1 MTNTTDT
8 EEEHPAASENSLQA
22 QRQNFRSGIFFAIA
36 GTALFSLK
44 SIFIK
49 LAFKEGID
57 ATTLLALRMLIAFP
71 FYVLILVYALKTR
84 PEKAALFTR
93 RDALMIFGLGFLGY
107 YLASYLD
114 FAGLF
119 YISAQLERLTL
130 FTYPVMVAI
139 LSWVFFKERITLN
152 ILASLVVSYIGV
164 SFLFFNESPGNSL
177 SGESHVVL
185 VLHQTNIDG
194 VLGTGLVAA
203 AAFSFA
209 AYVIFSKS
217 FISRLGSL
225 IFTSVAMSSS
235 LVFILVQ
242 FFATHPF
249 SDLNVSPKLWFLAV
263 LLAIFSTLIPSF
275 FTSEAIN
282 RIGATR
288 TSIMGT
294 LGPVVT
300 IILAVNVLGEAFGW
314 PQIVGLLLVLLGV
327 SLLRR

>member
-1 MTNTTDT
+1 MTATTQSD
-8 EEEHPAASENSLQA
+8 SQQIQA
-22 QRQNFRSGIFFAIA
+22 QKSYRLGIFFAIA

-49 LAFKEGID
+49 LAFQEGID
-57 ATTLLALRMLIAFP
+57 ATTLLTLRMLIAFP
-71 FYVLILVYALKTR
+71 FYVIILLYAIKTR
-84 PEKAALFTR
+84 PEKAALMTK
-93 RDALMIFGLGFLGY
+93 RDGVKILGLGFLGY

-114 FAGLF
+114 FEGLS

-130 FTYPVMVAI
+130 FTYPIMVAL
-139 LSWVFFKERITLN
+139 LSWVFFREKITLK
-152 ILASLVVSYIGV
+152 IIMSLVVSYIGV
-164 SFLFFNESPGNSL
+164 SFLFFNESSGNTT
-177 SGESHVVL
+177 
-185 VLHQTNIDG
+185 TNEGQIAT
-194 VLGTGLVAA
+194 GTALVAV

-209 AYVIFSKS
+209 LYVIFSKAL
-217 FISRLGSL
+217 ISRFGSL

-235 LVFILVQ
+235 FIFILIQ
-242 FFATHPF
+242 FFATHEL
-249 SDLNVSPKLWFLAV
+249 SDLYVSSRLWGLSI

-300 IILAVNVLGEAFGW
+300 IVLAVHLLGEDFGM

-327 SLLRR
+327 SLLRK

>member
-1 MTNTTDT
+1 MKHSKLAVTDV
-8 EEEHPAASENSLQA
+8 SLVEA
-22 QRQNFRSGIFFAIA
+22 DRRNFRSGIFFAIA

-49 LAFKEGID
+49 LAFQEGID

-71 FYVLILVYALKTR
+71 FYLVILVYALKTR
-84 PEKAALFTR
+84 PEKAALFTK
-93 RDALMIFGLGFLGY
+93 RDALMILGLGFLGY

-114 FAGLF
+114 FAGL
-119 YISAQLERLTL
+119 YHISAQLERLTL
-130 FTYPVMVAI
+130 FTYPIMVAL

-164 SFLFFNESPGNSL
+164 SFLFFNESPANSPA
-177 SGESHVVL
+177 GEPHVA
-185 VLHQTNIDG
+185 
-194 VLGTGLVAA
+194 LGTVLVAA

-209 AYVIFSKS
+209 IYVIFSKG

-235 LVFILVQ
+235 LVFILVH
-242 FFATHPF
+242 FFATHQL
-249 SDLNVSPKLWFLAV
+249 SDLNVSPRLWVLAV

-282 RIGATR
+282 RIGATH

-300 IILAVNVLGEAFGW
+300 IILAVNLLGEAFGW

-327 SLLRR
+327 SLLRAR

>member
-1 MTNTTDT
+1 MVINTKQ
-8 EEEHPAASENSLQA
+8 NSY
-22 QRQNFRSGIFFAIA
+22 RIGIFFAIA

-49 LAFKEGID
+49 LAFQEGID

-71 FYVLILVYALKTR
+71 FYVLILIYAIKTR
-84 PEKAALFTR
+84 PEKAALFTK
-93 RDALMIFGLGFLGY
+93 RDGLAIIGLGFLGY

-114 FAGLF
+114 FEGLS

-130 FTYPVMVAI
+130 FTYPIMVAL
-139 LSWVFFKERITLN
+139 LSWLFFREKITLSV
-152 ILASLVVSYIGV
+152 IGSLLVSYLGV
-164 SFLFFNESPGNSL
+164 SFLFFNEVSPANTSLNNSDAA
-177 SGESHVVL
+177 V
-185 VLHQTNIDG
+185 
-194 VLGTGLVAA
+194 GTLLVAVA
-203 AAFSFA
+203 ALSFA
-209 AYVIFSKS
+209 IYVIFSKA

-235 LVFILVQ
+235 LVFILIQ
-242 FFATHPF
+242 FFVIHEL
-249 SDLNVSPKLWFLAV
+249 SDLNVSPRLWGLSI

-300 IILAVNVLGEAFGW
+300 IILAVNILDEVFGW
-314 PQIVGLLLVLLGV
+314 PQVVGLLLVLLGV
-327 SLLRR
+327 SLLRSK